1 MAKKKKTPEQVLAV
15 YCKDIQRELTH
26 WHYLRDY
33 GGQDPFW
40 PDGVNMNLTRNHI
53 IYARHQIA
61 EICEEHDWNLPEEYY
76 LPLPPEV
83 PNGYMANMDQTRRV
97 ENLKRNGEKLTTEKV
112 DYDDRQLRLC

>member
-1 MAKKKKTPEQVLAV
+1 MAARKKTPEQVLAA

-26 WHYLRDY
+26 WHYLRDH
-33 GGQDPFW
+33 GGQDPHW

-61 EICEEHDWNLPEEYY
+61 EICEEHDWSLPEEYY

-83 PNGYMANMDQTRRV
+83 PNGYMANLDQVKRV
-97 ENLKRNGEKLTTEKV
+97 ENLKRKGEKLTTEKIE
-112 DYDDRQLRLC
+112 YDDKQLRLC